1 MIKYVY
7 SNSSLRLFPFWELKG
22 FIFDQGA
29 HKEQT
34 RSTQECAEKKRGR
47 LGMGDGSREVACGVY
62 LLQCQRA
69 LPPFIAPFLAL
80 CLSDIR
86 VTCVLRMQAPSS
98 A

>member
-22 FIFDQGA
+22 FIFEQGA
-29 HKEQT
+29 HKEHT
-34 RSTQECAEKKRGR
+34 RVRREKEREIGDGG
-47 LGMGDGSREVACGVY
+47 LGMGAEK
-62 LLQCQRA
+62 LRA
-69 LPPFIAPFLAL
+69 EFIFFNAKGLPPFIAPFLAL